1 MKHPAGVGS
10 GCCSHFVL
18 GLRLAQGEGGG
29 KPTFSVS
36 EVGTAL
42 FGALALQDVTS
53 SCVLPELLNSW
64 RGLG

>member
-10 GCCSHFVL
+10 GCCTHFVL
-18 GLRLAQGEGGG
+18 GLLLAQGGGE
-29 KPTFSVS
+29 PTFSVS

-53 SCVLPELLNSW
+53 SCVLPDLLNSW

>member
-1 MKHPAGVGS
+1 MKHPAGVES

-18 GLRLAQGEGGG
+18 GLLLSQGGGGG
-29 KPTFSVS
+29 KPTFSVP

-53 SCVLPELLNSW
+53 CVLPKLLNSW